1 MHDFFFF
8 FFFVSLSRKVTINEI
23 NLLIKRK
30 KNRKTRPYTCSPF
43 SIPRREDK
51 TERKKKKRWNVTQ
64 FAVQITRSFSL
75 CLSGKEKTK
84 QNKTTQKKKEEMEER
99 RADKRLHR
107 FKRMVRK
114 RRIKKKKTRPNKR
127 KELVLIS

>member
-1 MHDFFFF
+1 ML
-8 FFFVSLSRKVTINEI
+8 SLFHSK
-23 NLLIKRK
+23 KRRQ
-30 KNRKTRPYTCSPF
+30 NRK
-43 SIPRREDK
+43 
-51 TERKKKKRWNVTQ
+51 KKKKRWNVTQ

-107 FKRMVRK
+107 FKRMVIQRL
-114 RRIKKKKTRPNKR
+114 IKKKKHVRTNEKNYF
-127 KELVLIS
+127 SYN